1 MAAIDRAL
9 HELNTMLRTA
19 KLAALYPKAYFVSLL
34 EPFFTPQREAYAPD
48 FQEKEQR
55 RKDKQPIGWAMG
67 NKVIAGF
74 KLENGEELSV
84 EHFYF
89 SRSLK
94 PLTRAIDKLKADGIV
109 FKGTVIE
116 HGCGCGKFL
125 HYFKDKLGMYAKGYD
140 YYEPVVKIANIFKD
154 VPVERKNTV
163 TMDLE
168 KCDLLFLS
176 SYLPHVMHL
185 DGFEQYVER
194 MVVSAK
200 QIIAMERYEPE
211 LDKILK
217 KHGFIYR
224 DYGFYIKT

>member
-1 MAAIDRAL
+1 
-9 HELNTMLRTA
+9 MLRTA
-19 KLAALYPKAYFVSLL
+19 RLAALYPKAYFVSLL
-34 EPFFTPQREAYAPD
+34 EPFFTPQREAYSPE
-48 FQEKEQR
+48 FKEKEQR
-55 RKDKQPIGWAMG
+55 REEKKPLGWAMG

-74 KLENGEELSV
+74 RLENGEELSV

-94 PLTRAIDKLKADGIV
+94 PLTRAINKLKADGIV

-125 HYFKDKLGMYAKGYD
+125 HYFKDKLGMDAKGYD
-140 YYEPVVKIANIFKD
+140 YYGPVVKIANIFKD
-154 VPVERKNTV
+154 VPVEQKNTV

-185 DGFEQYVER
+185 DGFENYIAR
-194 MVVSAK
+194 MTASAR

-211 LDKILK
+211 LDEILQQ
-217 KHGFIYR
+217 HGFVYR
-224 DYGFYIKT
+224 DYGFYIKA